1 MTGPVR
7 SGASAIED
15 LVVDGVPCRAARP
28 SGVAEAGVAVL
39 HQGPGYSAQTAQW
52 LERLAAA
59 GYLAVAPLLLHHR
72 GVEAVD
78 PFARFDGDLAAFATF
93 LPGDDEVRGDVEAAV
108 RSLLDAGLPAERCAV
123 LGFSY
128 GGRAAFLAATEH
140 ALGAAVTFYG
150 NGIQND
156 GYPGNDAVPALAD
169 RAPCLRTPWLGLYGE
184 QDFLLAPGEL
194 DQFEASLR
202 NAPVSAQLVRYA
214 DAGHAFDVDMSFGPG
229 APSTLCPPAA
239 DDATDRALAFLRDHL
254 RPGPA
259 TDTP

>member
-1 MTGPVR
+1 MTGPGV
-7 SGASAIED
+7 IDD
-15 LVVDGVPCRAARP
+15 LVVGGVPCRIARP
-28 SGVAEAGVAVL
+28 DGHAESGVVVL

-52 LERLAAA
+52 LEQLAAD

-78 PFARFDGDLAAFATF
+78 PFARFAGDLAAFAAF

-108 RSLLDAGLPAERCAV
+108 GVLLDAGLPPERCAV

-150 NGIQND
+150 NGIQTD
-156 GYPGNDAVPALAD
+156 GYPGNDGVPALAD
-169 RAPCLRTPWLGLYGE
+169 RVPHLRTPWLGLYGE

-194 DQFEASLR
+194 DQFDASLR
-202 NAPVSAQLVRYA
+202 NAPVTAQLVRYA
-214 DAGHAFDVDMSFGPG
+214 AAGHAFDVDMSFGPG
-229 APSTLCPPAA
+229 TPSTLCPPAA
-239 DDATDRALAFLRDHL
+239 GDATDRALTFLRDHL